1 MSKLSQ
7 QICMNLYGSIQSRRS
22 ISFDGGCCDHNYC
35 NKHDPDVSTVVPI
48 TGINEAPSPPNIQV
62 SRIEYVTYK
71 KKKHFA
77 RWNYCLFGRLMIV
90 TLKWKK
96 NQKTKKTKK
105 KHVNKKKKAL
115 KNIIQV
121 LIMCNKE
128 RFVSFLTLFFLINCF
143 RESDH
148 ARGLTIGSL
157 SRYWC

>member
-1 MSKLSQ
+1 
-7 QICMNLYGSIQSRRS
+7 MNLYGSIQSRRS

-96 NQKTKKTKK
+96 KPKNKK
-105 KHVNKKKKAL
+105 NKKKTCKQ
-115 KNIIQV
+115 K
-121 LIMCNKE
+121 KKP
-128 RFVSFLTLFFLINCF
+128 
-143 RESDH
+143 
-148 ARGLTIGSL
+148 
-157 SRYWC
+157 